1 LAVARE
7 QWGSSLGFV
16 LAAIGSAVGLGNV
29 WRFSYLTYEN
39 GGGAFLVP
47 YVIAL
52 LLVGIP
58 VLLLEMALGHHARV
72 STPRAF
78 ATISPQFSWIGWWA
92 VVFVMFGIESYYCV
106 IIAWCGNYFV
116 FSPFLAWGADADNF
130 FFHQFLH
137 LADSKQALSMG
148 LPNLPILISL
158 MVVWWLNWWI
168 VGRGISGG
176 IELANKVMVPAL
188 FAIIL
193 VLVGWS
199 LMLPGGSAGIH
210 WYLTPDWSK
219 LAEPKVWVAAF
230 TQIFFTLSIGFGIM
244 TAYASYLPDRANLT
258 RYAIITA
265 LANSTVSFVAGFA
278 VFATL
283 GFMAQQSGKPFEEVV
298 TQSIGLAFV
307 AYPQAISSMPFLP
320 QLFGMLFFGALFMAG
335 ISSSISLIEAFT
347 TAVTDKLAISRKQ
360 VVTPVC
366 VIGFVLSCFFTM
378 DTGLFWLDIVDHFV
392 TNYALTLV
400 VALECIV
407 IGWFFGGE
415 RFHRYILE
423 VSDFRYARHYEVL
436 MRVLLTLGLALAWMG
451 FFMVENGG
459 AGAFVGRLCV
469 LVAALGVWLVRDW
482 FDMAI
487 RFVIP
492 AITIALL
499 DRGMVTDITAPY
511 GDYPWDAVIILG
523 GGVLAVTLL
532 VAIALDRYTPI
543 VRDMEAS

>member
-1 LAVARE
+1 MSTATRE
-7 QWGSSLGFV
+7 QWGSGIGFI
-16 LAAIGSAVGLGNV
+16 LAAIGSAVGLGNI

-78 ATISPQFSWIGWWA
+78 ATIDPRFSWIGWWA
-92 VVFVMFGIESYYCV
+92 VVFVMFGIEAYYCV
-106 IIAWCGNYFV
+106 IIAWCGDYFA
-116 FSPFLAWGADADNF
+116 FSPLLAWGADANDY

-137 LADSKQALSMG
+137 LGDSHRALAMSA
-148 LPNLPILISL
+148 PNLPIFVSL
-158 MVVWWLNWWI
+158 VVVWGLNWWI

-176 IELANKVMVPAL
+176 IELANKVMIPAL
-188 FAIIL
+188 FVIVL

-199 LMLPGGSAGIH
+199 LMLPGGTSGIH
-210 WYLTPDWSK
+210 WYLTPDWGK
-219 LAEPKVWVAAF
+219 LADPKVWVAAF
-230 TQIFFTLSIGFGIM
+230 TQIFFTLSVGFGIM

-258 RYAIITA
+258 RYAIVTA
-265 LANSTVSFVAGFA
+265 LSNSAVSFIAGFA

-283 GFMAQQSGKPFEEVV
+283 GFMAHQSGKPFEEVV

-335 ISSSISLIEAFT
+335 LSSSISLIEAFT
-347 TAVTDKLAISRKQ
+347 TALTDKLGVARRR
-360 VVTPVC
+360 VVTPIC
-366 VIGFVLSCFFTM
+366 AIGFLLSCFFTM

-407 IGWFFGGE
+407 VGWFFGGR
-415 RFHRYILE
+415 RFHHYVLD
-423 VSDFRYARHYEVL
+423 VSGFRFARHYEVL
-436 MRVLLTLGLALAWMG
+436 MRLLLTLGLALAWVG
-451 FFMVENGG
+451 FFMVEGG
-459 AGAFVGRLCV
+459 GIGAFLARICI
-469 LVAALGVWLVRDW
+469 LVAMLAVWLARDW
-482 FDMAI
+482 FDMAV

-492 AITIALL
+492 VIALALL
-499 DRGMVTDITAPY
+499 DRGMVTDISKPY
-511 GDYPWDAVIILG
+511 GGYPWEAVILLG

-532 VAIALDRYTPI
+532 VALVLDRYRP
-543 VRDMEAS
+543 REGAG